1 MNSCRVV
8 ALLASAFCLS
18 AVAVGQQGN
27 GPRPGSDAPVLN
39 YKAVPEW
46 PLEANGD
53 KGFPSGPWNYWQV
66 PSVAV
71 EKNGNVLVLHR
82 GDFPILEYDA
92 DGKFIGPWGDVKFS
106 EGKIMFVPPETRT
119 PEMSRYQAIY
129 GPSGA
134 AIAVPMRFAPIRK
147 VTSGSSML
155 RPT

>member
-46 PLEANGD
+46 PIEANGD
-53 KGFPSGPWNYWQV
+53 KGFPAIPVGTYWQV

-71 EKNGNVLVLHR
+71 EKNGN
-82 GDFPILEYDA
+82 IL
-92 DGKFIGPWGDVKFS
+92 FCI
-106 EGKIMFVPPETRT
+106 
-119 PEMSRYQAIY
+119 
-129 GPSGA
+129 A
-134 AIAVPMRFAPIRK
+134 AIPHPGIRSR
-147 VTSGSSML
+147 TANLLGPGAM
-155 RPT
+155 